1 MTRRRSFPRTRTP
14 KVEVDSTCR
23 DERSGRPASR
33 EIGEGDG
40 MRVMRV
46 KECAALPDLG
56 DDRRDDARVESDSP
70 ADRVDR
76 HPIFGESLGELGA
89 GTSNHHLLDRAHPG

>member
-1 MTRRRSFPRTRTP
+1 
-14 KVEVDSTCR
+14 
-23 DERSGRPASR
+23 
-33 EIGEGDG
+33 

-56 DDRRDDARVESDSP
+56 DDRGDDARVESDSP

-76 HPIFGESLGELGA
+76 HPIFGEPLGELGA
-89 GTSNHHLLDRAHPG
+89 GTSNHHLLDRAHPGQLPRQQPDLALSASPLAARRHVHHP